1 MKQTIFWNGLKNIQ
15 KECYLQPIYDVNKN
29 KINVAEA
36 LIRVRDFD
44 GSFYDTELLIADVE
58 DKDCSSSIDLW
69 MLEEVC
75 KNMRR
80 LEAAGI
86 ERVNVNLSPKS
97 YMDESLETEIRRIM
111 KQYDVQTKQIW
122 FELTELTDVKDK
134 DVLKHLIEKLNKKGF
149 CFALDDFGKGQSNLI
164 RLFDYNFQ
172 SIKFDKE
179 LVWKGKWTESNSIHV
194 DKEKSEN
201 FRMYPDGGTGNW
213 KQTEDGR
220 YWYERADGTYPQNAW
235 EELSGRWYFF
245 DESGHMKTGWIDWEG
260 RSYYCTESGEM
271 LKDAETPDGQR
282 VGPDGAKIEKNAVTG
297 VKEEDPDEA
306 MRKEWAQLQGDE
318 TEDEDE

>member
-111 KQYDVQTKQIW
+111 KQYDVQTKH
-122 FELTELTDVKDK
+122 
-134 DVLKHLIEKLNKKGF
+134 HLD
-149 CFALDDFGKGQSNLI
+149 C
-164 RLFDYNFQ
+164 
-172 SIKFDKE
+172 
-179 LVWKGKWTESNSIHV
+179 H
-194 DKEKSEN
+194 
-201 FRMYPDGGTGNW
+201 P
-213 KQTEDGR
+213 
-220 YWYERADGTYPQNAW
+220 
-235 EELSGRWYFF
+235 
-245 DESGHMKTGWIDWEG
+245 
-260 RSYYCTESGEM
+260 
-271 LKDAETPDGQR
+271 
-282 VGPDGAKIEKNAVTG
+282 
-297 VKEEDPDEA
+297 
-306 MRKEWAQLQGDE
+306 
-318 TEDEDE
+318 

>member
-58 DKDCSSSIDLW
+58 DKDCSSYIDLW

-179 LVWKGKWTESNSIHV
+179 LVWK
-194 DKEKSEN
+194 
-201 FRMYPDGGTGNW
+201 M
-213 KQTEDGR
+213 
-220 YWYERADGTYPQNAW
+220 
-235 EELSGRWYFF
+235 
-245 DESGHMKTGWIDWEG
+245 DESKLTVSMLRHIVEFAHENNICITAEGVENTDMAKTLINIHCDF
-260 RSYYCTESGEM
+260 
-271 LKDAETPDGQR
+271 
-282 VGPDGAKIEKNAVTG
+282 
-297 VKEEDPDEA
+297 
-306 MRKEWAQLQGDE
+306 LQGFLISRPLPID
-318 TEDEDE
+318 DFISLVNNFSCRPYVPKNRWLGCRA